1 MTWRGGVVRIAVLLA
16 VLATTGELR
25 AQSPLDP
32 SSGPASV
39 GGALPAL
46 PQPKGG
52 PSAQQQ
58 AELGGA
64 ASGGERPS
72 QLPTHQAQ
80 LPEDPNAIPKALA
93 PKLASDFDPELVE
106 ASRGRV
112 TRYKFLGVYY
122 DEQSEGYRFRS
133 TLPPL
138 WMERT
143 QQVPGGTDRGSLF
156 GLSYFN
162 RRSPLHDADILFPLF
177 WHLREDKTHTTVV
190 GPVVH
195 REGPEGHDNWVAPL
209 FFEGSRSAMASSST
223 GPSSRKT
230 GREYLY
236 IPPLLT
242 FHHRDADGGFS
253 MVGPAYCSWEGSSF
267 CDGRTA
273 KKLEMGVA
281 PLYFYGRDEES
292 EHELIPPLL
301 HYYRY
306 SEKTQRLL
314 DVWGPFWREKDK
326 LGGSINVAPL
336 FFHRW
341 NDHGTRTTV
350 LPFFHY
356 SHIDGERLLATPLFV
371 DHKAPDGSST
381 FATYLY
387 ARHRGRTEL
396 DMFSPLVWLY
406 RDPDI
411 QQKSLMVLP
420 FFYRNT
426 SNRSHDIVAFPFYAN
441 FKRFGLY
448 DSHWV
453 TPLFNY
459 ESNVNGWSTKAL
471 PIFYAGRDND
481 STHFVLAPLVWDF
494 ASPRARQT
502 VVFPFFWRFADT
514 KGVTQVI
521 GNTFYFEEKT
531 PKGKDWQF
539 HLFPL
544 ISFGGTPDGHWWNLL
559 YGLAGYTREG
569 TMAKMRLGY
578 IPIELSKKER

>member
-1 MTWRGGVVRIAVLLA
+1 MKRRGGVVRLGVLLA
-16 VLATTGELR
+16 ALLATLFVGRDAR

-32 SSGPASV
+32 SSGGGPV
-39 GGALPAL
+39 PGALPAP
-46 PQPKGG
+46 PQAKGG

-64 ASGGERPS
+64 ASGGDRPS
-72 QLPTHQAQ
+72 QLPTQQAQ
-80 LPEDPNAIPKALA
+80 LPEDPNAIPPSLA
-93 PKLASDFDPELVE
+93 TELKSDFDPDSVE
-106 ASRGRV
+106 ASR
-112 TRYKFLGVYY
+112 TRTTNYKFFGVYY
-122 DEQSEGYRFRS
+122 EEQSGGYRFRS
-133 TLPPL
+133 TVPPL

-143 QQVPGGTDRGSLF
+143 QAVPGGTDRGSLF
-156 GLSYFN
+156 GLNYFN
-162 RRSPLHDADILFPLF
+162 RRSPRHDADILFPFF
-177 WHLREDKTHTTVV
+177 WHLRDDATYTTVV
-190 GPVVH
+190 GPVLH
-195 REGPEGHDNWVAPL
+195 RHGPEGHHNWVAPL
-209 FFEGSRSAMASSST
+209 FFEGSDKKAGS
-223 GPSSRKT
+223 
-230 GREYLY
+230 EYLH

-242 FHHRDADGGFS
+242 FHSRDSEGGFS
-253 MVGPAYCSWEGSSF
+253 MVGPAYCRWEGSAF

-273 KKLEMGVA
+273 RKLDMGVA
-281 PLYFYGRDEES
+281 PLYFYGRDDES
-292 EHELIPPLL
+292 EYEVVPPLL
-301 HYYRY
+301 HYYRH
-306 SEKTQRLL
+306 SERGHRSL

-336 FFHRW
+336 FFHSW

-350 LPFFHY
+350 LPFFYH
-356 SHIDGERLLATPLFV
+356 SDIDGERVLATPLFF
-371 DHKAPDGSST
+371 DRKGADGSST

-396 DMFSPLVWLY
+396 DMFSPLVWMY

-426 SNRSHDIVAFPFYAN
+426 SNRSDDLVAFPFYAN
-441 FKRFGLY
+441 FKRHGLY

-453 TPLFNY
+453 TPFFNY
-459 ESNVNGWSTKAL
+459 ESSVNGWSTKVL
-471 PIFYAGRDND
+471 PIFYAGRQND

-514 KGVTQVI
+514 KGVTQVV

-544 ISFGGTPDGHWWNLL
+544 LSFGASPEGHFWNVL

-569 TMAKMRLGY
+569 TMAKMRIGY